1 MSAQFLMHPKRRRL
15 QAFLGW
21 SPEPFNIIS
30 LSSSAVSPAAGTKA
44 HNVLSCFFMAG
55 PDIVVIGGSA
65 GALGPLKSILLGL
78 PKELSIAVFVVLH
91 RWPAC
96 PGLVVPLLEGSGPR
110 TIRDARDLDKVTAG
124 VVLVAPPDRHLI
136 LKSGFVR
143 VARSPRENQWR
154 PAIDILFRSAA
165 VAYGTRVVGVILSG
179 TLDDGTAGMH
189 AIKRCGGTA
198 IVQAPSDAQFPD
210 MPYFA
215 AHNTLV
221 DQVLPHEQI
230 PGAIQRATADARSW
244 FTPVP
249 RDLAAEV
256 QFAEIGCVVGNAP
269 DTQGLPTD
277 FAEARRVDGG
287 GGETVQCGALDS
299 DHLRASLW
307 AAVRQFEQR
316 ANLCRALAEDED
328 ARGHR
333 QVAVVYRDRAQ
344 ESQRHACQLRLHL
357 GEALRAGSGT
367 VGEFA
372 RPQCACAPK
381 SCPLGRRHQSFQK

>member
-1 MSAQFLMHPKRRRL
+1 M
-15 QAFLGW
+15 
-21 SPEPFNIIS
+21 IS
-30 LSSSAVSPAAGTKA
+30 STRSAVSLASGTKA
-44 HNVLSCFFMAG
+44 HNVLSCLLMVS

-78 PKELSIAVFVVLH
+78 PAELSIAVFVVLH
-91 RWPAC
+91 RWPAG
-96 PGLVVPLLEGSGPR
+96 PALLAPLLEGSGPR
-110 TIRDARDLDKVTAG
+110 TVRDARDLDKVTAG
-124 VVLVAPPDRHLI
+124 TVLVAPPDRHLI

-154 PAIDILFRSAA
+154 PAIDTLFRSAA

-179 TLDDGTAGMH
+179 TLDDGAAGMQ

-210 MPYFA
+210 MPYFT

-230 PGAIQRATADARSW
+230 AGAIQRAAADARSR
-244 FTPVP
+244 FSPVP
-249 RDLAAEV
+249 RDLAAEA
-256 QFAEIGCVVGNAP
+256 QFAEVGYVVGNAM
-269 DTQGLPTD
+269 DTDGLATD
-277 FAEARRVDGG
+277 LAGTRRVDGG
-287 GGETVQCGALDS
+287 GAETVQCAALDI
-299 DHLRASLW
+299 DYLRASLW

-344 ESQRHACQLRLHL
+344 ESQRHACELRVHL

-372 RPQCACAPK
+372 RPLCACAPK